1 MTGDFVY
8 EALYK
13 ELRDWVDNCDTD
25 KYNCILD
32 YIEKIAYEIGV
43 RGDDTPASIVDNL
56 VVNGDF
62 IREGQD
68 WYEERLES
76 GEYSQ
81 KGDGIILI

>member
-8 EALYK
+8 KALTK

-32 YIEKIAYEIGV
+32 YIDKIAYEMGV
-43 RGDDTPASIVDNL
+43 NGNDTPAWIIDNL

-62 IREGQD
+62 VREGED
-68 WYEERLES
+68 LYDERLQS
-76 GEYSQ
+76 GDYLQ
-81 KGDGIILI
+81 KGDGILLI